1 MARNSKHDKADTK
14 PQDAA
19 GKKYGEK
26 SSSRPRNAKTYGKK
40 VQREA
45 EQRGERGA
53 KGTNQYDAPAETMG
67 KTAKKRLKEEMQ
79 AEATSVVKSSSQS
92 NEATGRTSVGEQNS
106 PTSLDEMI
114 GLPGAKPNRVILAI
128 QKCRD
133 HIRQRILDNKLTP
146 AMAEQTR
153 KNLDMEIVEYCTFQE
168 LKSLAASQGYL
179 TVEEAQTVYA
189 YLGESPSTFNDQPLG
204 VKIVL
209 TQLAAELLSWRVKA
223 GGLQKI

>member
-79 AEATSVVKSSSQS
+79 AAGRTSGEKSASP
-92 NEATGRTSVGEQNS
+92 GRSGATSVGEQNS